1 MMILDIIKYNQDPK
15 GILRKP
21 NIDVI
26 KNEHSK
32 KLISDMF
39 ETLRVSNGVG
49 LAAPQVGKNL
59 NLFIVKFGD
68 FEETYINPQI
78 YAFGH
83 SEQMTEGCLSVPDIP
98 ITVTRK
104 GRVRIQYHNRNWEY
118 KQQEFD
124 GIMARIIQHEYDHLI
139 GKLITDY

>member
-1 MMILDIIKYNQDPK
+1 MILDIIKYNQDPR
-15 GILRKP
+15 GFLRKE

-26 KNEHSK
+26 NNDHSK
-32 KLISDMF
+32 KLIGDMF
-39 ETLRVSNGVG
+39 ETLRASTGVG

-59 NLFIVKFGD
+59 NLFIVSVDG

-78 YAFGH
+78 YTFGH
-83 SEQMTEGCLSVPDIP
+83 STQMTEGCLSVPDIP

-118 KQQEFD
+118 KQQEFE
-124 GIMARIIQHEYDHLI
+124 GHMARIIQHEYDHLI

>member
-1 MMILDIIKYNQDPK
+1 MILDIIKYNQDPR
-15 GILRKP
+15 GFLRKE

-26 KNEHSK
+26 NNDHSK
-32 KLISDMF
+32 KLIGDMF
-39 ETLRVSNGVG
+39 ETLRASTGVG

-59 NLFIVKFGD
+59 NLFIISFNG

-78 YAFGH
+78 YAFGY
-83 SEQMTEGCLSVPDIP
+83 STQMHEGCLSVPDIP

-104 GRVRIQYHNRNWEY
+104 NKVRIQYHNKNWEY

-124 GIMARIIQHEYDHLI
+124 GYMSRIIQHEYDHLI